1 MSPEVA
7 FAAAVVQPSNASR
20 QMIMP
25 VSAPIKHS
33 KTDFGDL
40 QQVLV
45 LVAELDRMV
54 QRN

>member
-7 FAAAVVQPSNASR
+7 FAAAVAQSSNASR
-20 QMIMP
+20 QMIIP
-25 VSAPIKHS
+25 VSTPTKHS

-45 LVAELDRMV
+45 LVAELDRIV

>member
-1 MSPEVA
+1 MSPELA
-7 FAAAVVQPSNASR
+7 FAAAVAQPSNAR

-25 VSAPIKHS
+25 VSAPAKHS

-54 QRN
+54 QSK